1 MENGR
6 LFFVTVYI
14 SRLCLTI
21 LVHFD
26 QIDSPSLAPRVG
38 KLFSGVRAK
47 LRPYY
52 IDFVQD

>member
-1 MENGR
+1 VENGR